1 MKKRIFSWFLTL
13 VMVLGM
19 LPMTALAEE
28 PMEVPYTVETEEQN
42 FVQLLE
48 EEEGTEAG
56 IPFTAAAG
64 DDELT
69 VEESESKYIY
79 TDWNNI
85 EHIVDL
91 YVVTV
96 PFGSNEITLD
106 FGEYSRLAYGYDK
119 AGGYIASY
127 GLGEDG
133 KYEDICEG
141 ETTAVVT
148 GSLPDYVQVQTPYIV
163 SEEIWSNELLYAV
176 SFQVDNVLFTSKA
189 GENTLSVV
197 KSDEQYKDPYSDKQV
212 ELYIVNAP
220 SDAEMI
226 TLNFGSEERLAYGYD
241 KAGGYIASYGSGEN
255 GAYANG
261 GKTGETTAVITG
273 ELPPYVQVQTPFDE
287 NWNSELLYAI
297 SFSNSGNSTD
307 PEDPS
312 GEGIS
317 VDKLLNNIAKK
328 YADNSD
334 WWQIIGMSAYSTLE
348 GSKYETSAEAKQT
361 FINNAIDRVKEN
373 NVEDRE
379 YAQAIIACTSL
390 GIDAEQLYPVNSNES
405 FSALDGL
412 KNLSL
417 NYNSDAWYAPYTLA
431 AYNQRKNYDTKDETD
446 SLIEAVLNTQK
457 EDGSWAGR
465 DGDIVQATA
474 NMITGLAFYNDEA
487 HPEISDAIVKAID
500 YLTGEQSEDGSFAE
514 EGKSANTNTVA
525 MTVIGLCAAGV
536 NPDTVKAD
544 ENGKSALDGLLSF
557 ALTDNSGFG
566 NTDNS
571 QFNDYATKQA
581 FCALIAAK
589 QVMKTGKAFNIY
601 DFSHNSDSLT
611 PGRATGSGSET
622 KPDNPPA
629 ENDDIT
635 VDVTIRP
642 DVGYWMKNKYVT
654 VDEGATVYHAFIKA
668 LEGSGIT
675 QEGAESGYVSSMT
688 YQGRTLGEF
697 TLGENDGWLYK
708 VNGEL
713 PDVGLTSYEIEDG
726 DSILWYYTEDW
737 TKDPDAGGSYREDI
751 EEENQEAA
759 DKVNDLIDKIGTI
772 TKDSG
777 EAIKAAREAYAALTK
792 EQKELVEN
800 YEDLLAAEEAYAAL
814 MAEAAELEPI
824 EVHFTDVAEESYY
837 YDAVQWAVANGI
849 TAGVAED
856 TFGPEWTCSRGQ
868 LATFLWRMAGSPAP
882 ETKTVPYIDVAEDSY
897 YYDAILWAMENDIA
911 KGTDGISFSPEMTV
925 TRAQAV
931 TFLWRALGSPAPS
944 GKESFGDVPETAYY
958 HDAVLW
964 AAENGITSGTG
975 EGMFSPDASCQR
987 GQIVTFLYRAFGK

>member
-28 PMEVPYTVETEEQN
+28 NDSITAYVTIADQGELEIAHKGVTVVDQNEDGSFDIDETLYAAHEAFYSGGAESGYSSYSGDYGLSLGKLWGDESGAFGYYVNDASAWSLGDTVEDGDHVVAFIYQDAETWSDVYSFFDKSTASVKLEETSAELELTLSCKDWN
-42 FVQLLE
+42 STYLLE
-48 EEEGTEAG
+48 GAAVTVDGETMTDEDGNEVVTDSEGKVTISFEEEGT
-56 IPFTAAAG
+56 
-64 DDELT
+64 
-69 VEESESKYIY
+69 
-79 TDWNNI
+79 
-85 EHIVDL
+85 
-91 YVVTV
+91 
-96 PFGSNEITLD
+96 
-106 FGEYSRLAYGYDK
+106 
-119 AGGYIASY
+119 
-127 GLGEDG
+127 
-133 KYEDICEG
+133 
-141 ETTAVVT
+141 
-148 GSLPDYVQVQTPYIV
+148 YIV
-163 SEEIWSNELLYAV
+163 SATKEDKNLVPPVCEVTVGDSE
-176 SFQVDNVLFTSKA
+176 TS
-189 GENTLSVV
+189 GGSGDLG
-197 KSDEQYKDPYSDKQV
+197 
-212 ELYIVNAP
+212 
-220 SDAEMI
+220 DAENPI
-226 TLNFGSEERLAYGYD
+226 
-241 KAGGYIASYGSGEN
+241 
-255 GAYANG
+255 
-261 GKTGETTAVITG
+261 
-273 ELPPYVQVQTPFDE
+273 
-287 NWNSELLYAI
+287 
-297 SFSNSGNSTD
+297 D
-307 PEDPS
+307 PEDPN
-312 GEGIS
+312 I
-317 VDKLLNNIAKK
+317 DKEKEERINELLNNIAASYVDRSYEWNIMEMAAYEDLFPDSQYKTSDKAKK
-328 YADNSD
+328 EYIDKAIASLGEGHADD
-334 WWQIIGMSAYSTLE
+334 ITYS
-348 GSKYETSAEAKQT
+348 K
-361 FINNAIDRVKEN
+361 
-373 NVEDRE
+373 
-379 YAQAIIACTSL
+379 AIICLTAL
-390 GIDAEQLYPVNSNES
+390 GIDAEKLYTVNSNEPI
-405 FSALDGL
+405 SAVKGL
-412 KNLSL
+412 
-417 NYNSDAWYAPYTLA
+417 NSVSHSSSVWYAPYTMA
-431 AYNQRKNYDTKDETD
+431 AYNQNSYSGTEEYEKD
-446 SLIEAVLNTQK
+446 LIEAVLENQG
-457 EDGSWAGR
+457 EDGSWDEWGSVQSTSNVIAGLSFYQGTDEKIDQAIEDAVAYLHDAQES
-465 DGDIVQATA
+465 DGRFDDGYGPDA
-474 NMITGLAFYNDEA
+474 N
-487 HPEISDAIVKAID
+487 
-500 YLTGEQSEDGSFAE
+500 
-514 EGKSANTNTVA
+514 VA
-525 MTVIGLCAAGV
+525 AMAVIGLCAAGV
-536 NPDTVKAD
+536 NPDTDDRFVKD
-544 ENGKSALDGLLSF
+544 GVSALDGLLSF

-566 NTDNS
+566 YNDNS
-571 QFNDYATKQA
+571 SVNAYATEQA
-581 FCALIAAK
+581 FRALIAAK
-589 QVMKTGKAFNIY
+589 QVMKTSKAFNIY
-601 DFSHNSDSLT
+601 DFSHNSDSLI

-737 TKDPDAGGSYREDI
+737 TKDSAAGAGYREDI
-751 EEENQEAA
+751 EEKNQEAA
-759 DKVNDLIDKIGTI
+759 DKVGDLIDKIGTI

-777 EAIKAAREAYAALTK
+777 EAIKAAREAYDALTA

-800 YEDLLAAEEAYAAL
+800 YEELLAAEEAYAAL
-814 MAEAAELEPI
+814 MAEAAEEKPI

-868 LATFLWRMAGSPAP
+868 LATFLWRMAGRPAP

>member
-148 GSLPDYVQVQTPYIV
+148 GSLPDYVQVQTP
-163 SEEIWSNELLYAV
+163 
-176 SFQVDNVLFTSKA
+176 
-189 GENTLSVV
+189 
-197 KSDEQYKDPYSDKQV
+197 
-212 ELYIVNAP
+212 
-220 SDAEMI
+220 
-226 TLNFGSEERLAYGYD
+226 
-241 KAGGYIASYGSGEN
+241 
-255 GAYANG
+255 
-261 GKTGETTAVITG
+261 
-273 ELPPYVQVQTPFDE
+273 FDE

-307 PEDPS
+307 PEDTN
-312 GEGIS
+312 I
-317 VDKLLNNIAKK
+317 DKEKEEKINALLNNIAAS
-328 YADNSD
+328 YVNNTGD
-334 WWQIIGMSAYSTLE
+334 WQIMDMAAYEDLFPDSQYKTSDKAKKEYIDKAIASLE
-348 GSKYETSAEAKQT
+348 EGHADDITYSK
-361 FINNAIDRVKEN
+361 
-373 NVEDRE
+373 
-379 YAQAIIACTSL
+379 AIICLTAL
-390 GIDAEQLYPVNSNES
+390 GIDAEKLYTVNSNEPI
-405 FSALDGL
+405 SAVEGL
-412 KNLSL
+412 
-417 NYNSDAWYAPYTLA
+417 NSVSHSSSVWYAPYTMA
-431 AYNQRKNYDTKDETD
+431 AYNQKSYSGTEELEKD
-446 SLIEAVLNTQK
+446 LIDAVLENQG
-457 EDGSWAGR
+457 EDGSWDEWGS
-465 DGDIVQATA
+465 VQSTS
-474 NMITGLAFYNDEA
+474 NVITGLSFYQGTDKKIEEA
-487 HPEISDAIVKAID
+487 IENAVAYLCEAQESDGRFD
-500 YLTGEQSEDGSFAE
+500 DGY
-514 EGKSANTNTVA
+514 GPDANVA
-525 MTVIGLCAAGV
+525 AMAVIGLCAAGV
-536 NPDTVKAD
+536 NPDTDDRFVKD
-544 ENGKSALDGLLSF
+544 DVSALDGLLSF

-566 NTDNS
+566 YNDNS
-571 QFNDYATKQA
+571 AINPYATEQA
-581 FCALIAAK
+581 FRALIAAK

-601 DFSHNSDSLT
+601 DFSHNSASLT

-622 KPDNPPA
+622 KPDIPPA

-737 TKDPDAGGSYREDI
+737 TKDSAAGAGYREEI

-759 DKVNDLIDKIGTI
+759 DKVGDLIDKIGTI

-777 EAIKAAREAYAALTK
+777 EAIKAAREAYDALTA

-800 YEDLLAAEEAYAAL
+800 YEELLAAEEAYAAL
-814 MAEAAELEPI
+814 MAEAAEEKPI
-824 EVHFTDVAEESYY
+824 EVHFTDVAEDSYY

-911 KGTDGISFSPEMTV
+911 KGTNGISFSPEMTV

-931 TFLWRALGSPAPS
+931 TFLWRAMGSPAPS

-964 AAENGITSGTG
+964 ATENGITSGTG